1 MKLKSIALAAAAALC
16 LFAAPAD
23 AKTIVNPDGSQP
35 LVHWAVLQSSDGQM
49 PAMQRM
55 AAENVAPYAAKED
68 GTYILYG
75 GVDKANPNIQRLL
88 EIYRDDA
95 AYQVHRGSE
104 GFRNYQIARAT
115 ILEQLII
122 MESDPF
128 MLESKDAGTGT
139 TVRMRYTVV
148 RPEALDDYKAAL
160 RQMIERSMASEDGTL
175 ALMATTEKKH
185 GNIFHTLEIYTDDAA
200 YDAHTRSDVY
210 RTFMETTAPMIEE
223 DRLIENLPT
232 KITLSDKP

>member
-1 MKLKSIALAAAAALC
+1 MKLSGIALAAAAAC
-16 LFAAPAD
+16 CFALTPAE

-35 LVHWAVLQSSDGQM
+35 LVHWAVLHSTDGQM

-55 AAENVAPYAAKED
+55 AAENVAPYAAAED

-75 GVDKANPNIQRLL
+75 GVDKNNPNIQRLL
-88 EIYRDDA
+88 EIYRDED

-122 MESDPF
+122 MEADPF
-128 MLESKDAGTGT
+128 MLESKESGTGMV
-139 TVRMRYTVV
+139 VRMNRTVV
-148 RPEALDDYKAAL
+148 KPEALEQYKAAL
-160 RQMIERSMASEDGTL
+160 RQLIEQSMAAENGTL
-175 ALMATTEKKH
+175 ALMATTEKEH

-200 YDAHTRSDVY
+200 YEAHTSSAFFK
-210 RTFMETTAPMIEE
+210 TFKEATESMIVEETQ
-223 DRLIENLPT
+223 IENLPT
-232 KITLSDKP
+232 TITLSAKP

>member
-1 MKLKSIALAAAAALC
+1 MKRKILALAAAALC
-16 LFAAPAD
+16 LCASMAD

-35 LVHWAVLQSSDGQM
+35 LVHWAILQSSDGQM

-75 GVDKANPNIQRLL
+75 GVDKAHPNIQRLL

-104 GFRNYQIARAT
+104 GFRQYQIARAT

-122 MESDPF
+122 MEADPF

-139 TVRMRYTVV
+139 VVRMNYTVV

-160 RQMIERSMASEDGTL
+160 RTFITESMDTEDGTL

-185 GNIFHTLEIYTDDAA
+185 GNIFHTLEIYEDDAA
-200 YDAHTRSDVY
+200 LAAHKNSAAY
-210 RTFMETTAPMIEE
+210 RAFMETTAPMVEE
-223 DRLIENLPT
+223 HNEIENLPT
-232 KITLSDKP
+232 SITLSAKP